1 MASTLKVLPWLYRSK
16 INADG
21 KTPIYLRLT
30 KDNQRIEIATGYFIK
45 NADWN
50 SRTHLVKSN
59 APKAKEINEQIRL
72 MQERVAQI
80 HQQLIAG
87 NKTFTLSVIKN
98 KLTGKETNRSTLMNA
113 IEYHN
118 DLIKKGIGRNYAI
131 GTYKAYCWFADKVRL
146 FLKTQY
152 NRTDI
157 MLSELNHRFLTEFQ
171 HFLYHVLHNQVNTV
185 QKNITQLRKV
195 VNMCLDLDWLDKM
208 PFKRI
213 KSKSYTPQRDYLSA
227 DELSKILSLEIPN
240 PRLYKI
246 RDMFI
251 FQCYT
256 GVAFIDLMN
265 LTRENVIKG
274 IDGEDWLILYRKKT
288 NSRSTIPLL
297 PIALKLINKYHS
309 DNRDT
314 LFPVCS
320 NQKYNMYIKEIGSL
334 CDIPKRISS
343 HTGRR
348 TFATTV
354 TLSNGVP
361 IETVSRMLGH
371 CDLKTTAI
379 YAKVV
384 DTKVSKDMERLKKA
398 LAGTNMQ
405 KIKNELS

>member
-16 INADG
+16 INAEG

-80 HQQLIAG
+80 HQQLIAD

-171 HFLYHVLHNQVNTV
+171 HFLYHVLHNQVNTA

-265 LTRENVIKG
+265 LTRENVTKG

-288 NSRSTIPLL
+288 NSRSTVPLL
-297 PIALKLINKYHS
+297 PIAMQLINKYQS
-309 DNRDT
+309 ENRDT
-314 LFPVCS
+314 LFPACS
-320 NQKYNMYIKEIGSL
+320 NQKYNKYIKEIGSL
-334 CDIPKRISS
+334 CNIPKRISS

-384 DTKVSKDMERLKKA
+384 DTKVSKDMERLKYT
-398 LAGTNMQ
+398 LAGTTLEKTRNG
-405 KIKNELS
+405 